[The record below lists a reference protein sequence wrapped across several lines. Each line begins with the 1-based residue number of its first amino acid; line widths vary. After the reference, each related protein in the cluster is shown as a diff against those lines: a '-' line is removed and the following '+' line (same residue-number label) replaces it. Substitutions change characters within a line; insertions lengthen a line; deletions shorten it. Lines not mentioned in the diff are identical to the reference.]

1 MNMEILLPI
10 MGLAVLDTLSPTI
23 IGVTLY
29 LLVME
34 KKRLIRLLSVY
45 LITIAILY
53 FFLGFSLMFGITLSF
68 DFYKELFKHQILSWA
83 IFLIG
88 MIMFI
93 VSFYMPKKKAAIP
106 SVPSKKNTFTMFFL
120 GFTTFL
126 IEGGTAFPYFA
137 AIGLMSTSNLTLLEW
152 TSILGIYNII
162 MVLPSIILMVMY
174 TLFGRWLH
182 QPFRKLND
190 RLSKSKDSTL
200 SWVMCIVGIVLI
212 FASLDYL

>member
-1 MNMEILLPI
+1 MNMEILLTI

-93 VSFYMPKKKAAIP
+93 VSFYMPKKKATIP
-106 SVPSKKNTFTMFFL
+106 SVPSKKNTFTMFLL

-190 RLSKSKDSTL
+190 RLSKSKDSAL

>member
-1 MNMEILLPI
+1 MNMEILLTI
-10 MGLAVLDTLSPTI
+10 VGLAVLDTLSPTI

-29 LLVME
+29 LLVTE

-53 FFLGFSLMFGITLSF
+53 FFLGISLMFGITLSF
-68 DFYKELFKHQILSWA
+68 DFFKELFKHQMLSWA

-93 VSFYMPKKKAAIP
+93 VSFYMPKKKATIP
-106 SVPSKKNTFTMFFL
+106 SVPSKKTTITMFML

-126 IEGGTAFPYFA
+126 IEGGTALPYFT
-137 AIGLMSTSNLTLLEW
+137 AIGLMGTSSLTLLER
-152 TSILGIYNII
+152 TSILGVYNII
-162 MVLPSIILMVMY
+162 MVLPSIILLVMY

-190 RLSKSKDSTL
+190 RLSKSKDSSL